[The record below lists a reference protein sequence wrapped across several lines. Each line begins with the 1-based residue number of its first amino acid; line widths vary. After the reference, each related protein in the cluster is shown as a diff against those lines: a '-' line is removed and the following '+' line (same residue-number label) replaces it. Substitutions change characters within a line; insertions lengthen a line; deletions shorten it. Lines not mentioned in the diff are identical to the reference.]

1 MNIDELITNIK
12 KKISSQIVI
21 EKISIEDKSFL
32 HKNHPGNQ
40 KDKFHLKLIIS
51 SFELKKMNKLDSN
64 RKIYKILGDEIM
76 KFVHSLQIIIN

>member
-40 KDKFHLKLIIS
+40 KGKFHLKLIIS
-51 SFELKKMNKLDSN
+51 SSELKKMNKLDSN

-76 KFVHSLQIIIN
+76 KFIHSLQIIIN